1 MIRIAI
7 SIEGRTEEEF
17 CKGLMESHL
26 RLRGV
31 ESQPIILGRG
41 REGSASGGNVS
52 VERLASEMAR
62 LYHGFNAVTSLVD
75 FYGFR
80 GKQSNAVESLEDLVG
95 KEIVLN
101 GIDWNGKR
109 ILPYIQ
115 RHEFDGLLFSD
126 VNAFSVL
133 TDVPQNS
140 VIKLRKIR
148 SRFRTPED
156 INDNKNTAPSKR
168 VMTIIP
174 RYRKPL
180 HGPRVAKEI
189 GLDAIRNECPRF
201 HAWISSLEALGER
214 I

>member
-1 MIRIAI
+1 MIRLAI
-7 SIEGRTEEEF
+7 SVEGQTEEEF
-17 CKGLMESHL
+17 CKGLLESHL

-31 ESQPIILGRG
+31 ETQPITLGRARG
-41 REGSASGGNVS
+41 GGASGGNVS
-52 VERLASEMAR
+52 VEKLASEMVR

-80 GKQSNAVESLEDLVG
+80 GKQNNSVEALEGLVAQ
-95 KEIVLN
+95 EIVRR

-115 RHEFDGLLFSD
+115 RHEFEGLLFSD
-126 VNAFSVL
+126 VTAFSVL
-133 TDVPQNS
+133 TDAPQDS
-140 VIKLRKIR
+140 VITLRNIR
-148 SRFRTPED
+148 SRFPTPED
-156 INDNKNTAPSKR
+156 INDNTNTAPSKR
-168 VMTIIP
+168 IVKIIP

-180 HGPRVAKEI
+180 HGPTVAKEI

-201 HAWISSLEALGER
+201 HAWISRLEALGEL